1 MKKIL
6 FVASECVPFV
16 SSGGLGDVIGSLPA
30 ALKKQYKND
39 ADIRVVL
46 PLYGS
51 MDEAYRAKAVKI
63 GEIYV
68 KLSWRNQYC
77 GIFKLEKNG
86 VIYYFLDNEYY
97 FNRPT
102 LYGHYDDGE
111 RFAFFSKAVLEIMP
125 TIDFYPDILHAHDWQ
140 TSLSIIYLKYKYGLI
155 EHYCDIKTVYTIHNI
170 AYQGVYGF
178 AIINDVFDLP
188 KKDGAILDY
197 NGDINLMKGAIVCA
211 DKVSTVS
218 PTYAKEILSPKF
230 SHGLH
235 YVLEQNKSKLV
246 GILNG
251 IDREYY
257 NPSKDDELFCNYSS
271 RAIEKKYQNKV
282 SLQKMLN
289 LPEKPN
295 TPILAVISRLVDH
308 KGLDLLTLAADD
320 ILENDVQL
328 IILGKG
334 EYYYE
339 NFFFHLAERYPNKV
353 STLLTYNRDLSKKI
367 YSGSD
372 MFIMPSRSEPCGL

>member
-1 MKKIL
+1 
-6 FVASECVPFV
+6 
-16 SSGGLGDVIGSLPA
+16 
-30 ALKKQYKND
+30 
-39 ADIRVVL
+39 
-46 PLYGS
+46 
-51 MDEAYRAKAVKI
+51 
-63 GEIYV
+63 
-68 KLSWRNQYC
+68 
-77 GIFKLEKNG
+77 
-86 VIYYFLDNEYY
+86 
-97 FNRPT
+97 
-102 LYGHYDDGE
+102 
-111 RFAFFSKAVLEIMP
+111 
-125 TIDFYPDILHAHDWQ
+125 DWQ

-372 MFIMPSRSEPCGL
+372 MFIMPSRSEPCGLSQMIASRYGSVPIVRETGGLYDSIHDIGCEGGGNGFTFAPYSAWELLGAIKRAEALYDDKDAWKKLVKKVMNTDFSWKKSANEYIEKLYNM